1 MGILKKVYRKITR
14 PIKKV
19 IDPVIDFGAGI
30 VKAVISPFTGA
41 FDIPDVS
48 IDTNLGN
55 NEITGNTTV
64 NFNGA
69 NRSIPVIYGTQVDTA
84 VIPVFVGTAGQYL
97 YMAGV
102 IGQGMTMG
110 ASYVKSPDADL
121 SNIEPDNYM
130 GAKIV
135 RMTIDG
141 KPVHLATGGDS
152 STSINSN
159 PWYSDGTYYIS
170 DPDKR
175 FVEESVFHGIVNNMG
190 VFAAGFGTSL
200 GATGTTKPEIMEIDR
215 GTFANR
221 LSIQY
226 FDGSDDQLASDL
238 LLEHPDWTSNHR
250 LQGLQYVALR
260 FKLQAADETVNFST
274 FSDSG
279 NGTYGNPYNGVPSV
293 VVTVPGRSTPN
304 IIAGAGTGPGYVERL
319 QTAWADPKYA
329 IKAVF
334 QHKRLDYP
342 DGQGDWQTKDHGTIS
357 AAKTVV
363 IPVASDTTIDL
374 QRYMLFQPI
383 NDSNGVKQ
391 SYNLHDILFEQFGSG
406 YEYVW
411 FYPGSVT
418 GDSTGSTY
426 GGNSD
431 PQDDMILFKHVGGG
445 HYRFHSGMPTQKTLN
460 VTTAELTFFGY
471 TSTHIGDHAQATVT
485 AGVLDSASNTP
496 MLRIYGTDSEL
507 YGNVTGIQWYFND
520 FSDSAPS
527 YPDNPQIV
535 IRDIDNDYTQTY
547 NIVGVANKDSANLSI
562 DVALERIDS
571 VVETPQDL
579 YRSIPDNCFIH
590 FQVSANIGGEAN
602 RVSNPENYNKFPA
615 SYDVSLANGYLHNG
629 LIHQGYVPDKNPVEY
644 ILDFMLNDRYGLGI
658 GVEQIDRASFI
669 EAAIKCDTLAD
680 FTNTTFT
687 PAIGNRRVTEY
698 GEEGDSAGEDRRDH
712 VYMYGENTATDSNN
726 DMVTSSVL
734 DSNFNG
740 YDRQFIIDTS
750 KNQLENLNVMLSS
763 IGAYMPFYD
772 NKFHI
777 FLEDGGQ
784 KNTLLQTSPL
794 TALPIQLV
802 IDEDN
807 VIGSAVLKSQP
818 INNRLNSIKVDYTEA
833 EKNATVGTQLVPD
846 PIEDSAGSGI
856 RDTYLAEDNNKI
868 LENNFTLPSIF
879 DKDTAKRYGRIL
891 LKKSRGQPTLLT
903 TVTAQGLNLVPGDL
917 VRVNLTKLKVNDVY
931 RVTEVTINYDNTV
944 ALDLIK
950 HDPDIYESFDD
961 EDTLLTRK
969 DIMT

>member
-1 MGILKKVYRKITR
+1 MGILKKVFRAVTR
-14 PIKKV
+14 PVKKI
-19 IDPVIDFGAGI
+19 IDPVLDLGAGI

-48 IDTNLGN
+48 IDTNIGN
-55 NEITGNTTV
+55 NEITANTTV

-69 NRSIPVIYGTQVDTA
+69 NRAIPVIYGTQVDTA
-84 VIPVFVGTAGQYL
+84 VIPVFVGTEGQYL

-110 ASYVKSPDADL
+110 ANYLKSVDQPL
-121 SNIEPDNYM
+121 FNSEPDTYM

-141 KPVHLATGGDS
+141 KPVHLAHDQGS
-152 STSINSN
+152 SIYQYGN
-159 PWYSDGTYYIS
+159 PWYSEGTDSSNLIS
-170 DPDKR
+170 ERAGDSIFLHNSGVYASGFNNQQPD
-175 FVEESVFHGIVNNMG
+175 IVNI
-190 VFAAGFGTSL
+190 
-200 GATGTTKPEIMEIDR
+200 ER

-226 FDGSDDQLASDL
+226 FDGSDDQPASSL
-238 LLEHPDWTSNHR
+238 LQEHPDWTTNHR
-250 LQGLQYVALR
+250 LQGISYVALR
-260 FKLQAADETVNFST
+260 FKLQAADETVNFPELGSST
-274 FSDSG
+274 SG
-279 NGTYGNPYNGVPSV
+279 NGTYGNPYNGIPSV

-304 IIAGAGTGPGYVERL
+304 IIAGAGADPGYIERL
-319 QTAWADPKYA
+319 QTNWGDPKYA
-329 IKAVF
+329 ITAVF

-363 IPVASDTTIDL
+363 LPVASDTTIQL
-374 QRYMLFQPI
+374 QRNMLFQPKT
-383 NDSNGVKQ
+383 DSNGNTQ
-391 SYNLHDILFEQFGSG
+391 SVQLHDILFEQFGTG
-406 YEYVW
+406 YEYIW
-411 FYPGSVT
+411 FYPGAVT

-426 GGNSD
+426 GGASD

-445 HYRFHSGMPTQKTLN
+445 HYRFHSPMTTDKTLIIS
-460 VTTAELTFFGY
+460 TAELTFFGY
-471 TSTHIGDHAQATVT
+471 TSPHVGDYRQAMET
-485 AGVLDSASNTP
+485 AGVFDSASNIP
-496 MLRIYGTDSEL
+496 MLRIYGENSEL
-507 YGNVTGIQWYFND
+507 FGTNATGGGIQAIQND
-520 FSDSAPS
+520 FDDSDPL
-527 YPDNPQIV
+527 YDDNPRIT
-535 IRDIDNDYTQTY
+535 IRDIESNYTQTY
-547 NIVGVANKDSANLSI
+547 FIKGLANKDSTNLSI
-562 DVALERIDS
+562 DVALERTDS
-571 VVETPQDL
+571 VVETNL
-579 YRSIPDNCFIH
+579 EFYRSIPDNALIYH
-590 FQVSANIGGEAN
+590 ERSANTGGESG
-602 RVSNPENYNKFPA
+602 RTLSPQNYNKNPA
-615 SYDVSLANGYLHNG
+615 SYDIALANGYQHNG
-629 LIHQGYVPDKNPVEY
+629 LPHQSYVPDKNPVEF

-658 GVEQIDRASFI
+658 PTAQIDRNSFLQ
-669 EAAIKCDTLAD
+669 AAIKCDTLAQYSSSVA
-680 FTNTTFT
+680 FFILSHGSR
-687 PAIGNRRVTEY
+687 AIEY
-698 GEEGDSAGEDRRDH
+698 GEEGDSAGQDTRDQ
-712 VYMYGENTATDSNN
+712 VYMYGENTATDYDN
-726 DMVTSSVL
+726 DMVTSSVI

-750 KNQLENLNVMLSS
+750 QNQLENLNKMLSS

-784 KNTLLQTSPL
+784 KNTLLHTSPL

-833 EKNATVGTQLVPD
+833 ERNATVGTKLIPD
-846 PIEDSAGSGI
+846 PITDSAGSAV
-856 RDTYLAEDNNKI
+856 RETYLTEDNNKV
-868 LENNFTLPSIF
+868 LENTFTLPSIF
-879 DKDTAKRYGRIL
+879 DKHTAARYGRIL
-891 LKKSRGQPTLLT
+891 LKKSRGQPTILT

-917 VRVNLTKLKVNDVY
+917 VRVNLSKLKVNDVY

-961 EDTLLTRK
+961 EDTLLPRK